1 MRVFITRVSHT
12 RDQHHTLRRLIH
24 PHPRVQTP
32 RLSASQP
39 RIALHRMFFQLI
51 SARQK
56 RTVIWPVVGRVVR
69 GNINLAIRLPS
80 TKKPGRKQH
89 HNSKFGFHGDP
100 IVFRLE
106 ALVRSRKIVPH
117 YGHRWKAFPSPSLAE
132 RGLRIIVRKISPA
145 PARAPSTARRAP
157 ANISLRKPRSHRCK
171 KQPPPARLPPTAASS
186 GETALSVNM

>member
-1 MRVFITRVSHT
+1 MRVSPPRVSTT
-12 RDQHHTLRRLIH
+12 RDQHRPLRRLIH
-24 PHPRVQTP
+24 PDPRIQTP
-32 RLSASQP
+32 RRIASQH
-39 RIALHRMFFQLI
+39 RIALHQMLFQLI

-56 RTVIWPVVGRVVR
+56 RAVIWPVVGRVVR

-80 TKKPGRKQH
+80 AEKPSRKH
-89 HNSKFGFHGDP
+89 HHDSKFGFHGDP

-117 YGHRWKAFPSPSLAE
+117 YRHCWKAFPSPSPAE

-157 ANISLRKPRSHRCK
+157 ANISPRQTRSHTCK
-171 KQPPPARLPPTAASS
+171 KPPPPATLPPTAATS
-186 GETALSVNM
+186 GETAPSVNM